1 MRRTRRGEDVVAAA
15 VGRLEEIRHRF
26 GPRARAEK
34 LQLLGMLDKAP
45 FSDSAPLLLRFH
57 ETLCFLRAYPDGP
70 DVLRA
75 AEAALGHIPGRVARL
90 SLRGRRELDATGVAG
105 TAVRSAFSLQ
115 AARWATARFPGLVD
129 FDWADPE
136 TEPRVARL
144 LPFLAPLTDEDAFVE
159 AGVPARRWLAAGRP
173 AASPSD
179 LHWTVERLGDPP
191 GAATGGAAVFDAL
204 ELPVHWELG
213 ATWACR
219 TLAHVAP
226 RRVFFHRAPLRRWRG
241 ALARRLP
248 GSRLPVRRAT
258 GPEAEHLLDLAQA
271 AVLVRYREVHA
282 FNFAN
287 PGDVLV
293 ADAGRG
299 VAIVWFGVLPPHRL
313 PLRAHYGYLLL
324 KNGVPVGYGDA
335 SLLFEW
341 VEIAFNIF
349 ETFRGGESAFAF
361 VRLLALLYQQF
372 GARAFHLSPYQLGQ
386 GNEEALESGAFWFY
400 DKLGFR
406 PKRPDLARLAAEE
419 RRRLT
424 REPDYRSSRDT
435 LARLSSGGTFW
446 AVGDGVNTA
455 SRTFDVRRVVLSAL
469 AEVGPDATAQGRG
482 RLAARLADRL
492 GLRGRAWAPSEGV
505 AFARLAPILAALPGL
520 PAWPH
525 GDRQALVQ
533 VIRAKGGAREADYLR
548 LLRRHRRLR
557 ASLLALGRTAG
568 EAPAQ
573 RIP

>member
-1 MRRTRRGEDVVAAA
+1 
-15 VGRLEEIRHRF
+15 
-26 GPRARAEK
+26 
-34 LQLLGMLDKAP
+34 
-45 FSDSAPLLLRFH
+45 
-57 ETLCFLRAYPDGP
+57 
-70 DVLRA
+70 
-75 AEAALGHIPGRVARL
+75 
-90 SLRGRRELDATGVAG
+90 
-105 TAVRSAFSLQ
+105 
-115 AARWATARFPGLVD
+115 
-129 FDWADPE
+129 
-136 TEPRVARL
+136 
-144 LPFLAPLTDEDAFVE
+144 
-159 AGVPARRWLAAGRP
+159 
-173 AASPSD
+173 
-179 LHWTVERLGDPP
+179 
-191 GAATGGAAVFDAL
+191 
-204 ELPVHWELG
+204 
-213 ATWACR
+213 
-219 TLAHVAP
+219 
-226 RRVFFHRAPLRRWRG
+226 VFFHRAPLRRWRG

-406 PKRPDLARLAAEE
+406 PKRADLARLAAGE
-419 RRRLT
+419 RRRLA
-424 REPDYRSSRDT
+424 REPRYRSSRET
-435 LARLSSGGTFW
+435 LERLAAGGTFC
-446 AVGDGVNTA
+446 AVGGRRNAA
-455 SRTFDVRRVVLSAL
+455 SRFFDARQVAISAL
-469 AEVGPDATAQGRG
+469 AHVGPAATTRAR
-482 RLAARLADRL
+482 ARLVARVANRL
-492 GLRGRAWAPSEGV
+492 GLGGRAWAPPERA
-505 AFARLAPILAALPGL
+505 AFLRLAPILAALPGL
-520 PAWPH
+520 PAWPRA
-525 GDRQALVQ
+525 DRQALVRA
-533 VIRAKGGAREADYLR
+533 IRAKGRAREADYLR
-548 LLRRHRRLR
+548 LLRGHRRLR
-557 ASLLALGRTAG
+557 TSLLTLGRAG
-568 EAPAQ
+568 GEVPAQ
-573 RIP
+573 PRTP